1 MYCKFCS
8 TEIKPIDT
16 FSTGAYC
23 TECGEVIENKD
34 MQKTKPYINK
44 YIVRVP
50 FSGQSRG
57 YKVFHVDATSED
69 TAVHKVKNYNGG
81 DLISE
86 EIDRDDRS
94 EERQYATCDGLVNS
108 EPEDANWWKN
118 KSNFPCM
125 LIAETTSGDA
135 LVWVHYQIDGI
146 AYDVRD
152 NGYRLIEH
160 TNWRRATKQE
170 ILNNIKGL

>member
-1 MYCKFCS
+1 MYCKNCTTELEDKTLSGAFCQ
-8 TEIKPIDT
+8 
-16 FSTGAYC
+16 
-23 TECGEVIENKD
+23 ECVEWLDNDSIS
-34 MQKTKPYINK
+34 KTKLTLNK
-44 YIVRVP
+44 YIVKVP
-50 FSGQSRG
+50 FLGQSRG

-125 LIAETTSGDA
+125 LIAETTSGHA

-152 NGYRLIEH
+152 NSYRLIEH